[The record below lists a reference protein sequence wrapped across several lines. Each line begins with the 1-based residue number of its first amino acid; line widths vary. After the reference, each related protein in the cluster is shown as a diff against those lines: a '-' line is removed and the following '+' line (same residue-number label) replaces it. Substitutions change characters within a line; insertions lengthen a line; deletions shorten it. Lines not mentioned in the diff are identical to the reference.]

1 MSLASAGAYE
11 GNDRARLESAV
22 AASPRDPTL
31 RRALAVR
38 LAKSGEPKAA
48 LEQYRALLDLVPND
62 PDAAADAGL
71 MAGRIGLQEDLL
83 PLVRA
88 AAAAHPG
95 HARLWQVLGLMHRA
109 LDELEPA
116 VAALERAAALA
127 PGNALIAHGHA
138 RAVLDA
144 GWPARKLFA
153 TAIKLASADEG
164 MLLGLAAAMVAEGN
178 WQDAAAELE
187 TRLRTQPDWIAGH
200 GALARLRWAMG
211 DRDGF
216 AASLEQAL
224 RARPRDMPLWREL
237 LGLLLHAELFEDA
250 LRVVERGR
258 TAAGGHS
265 LFDAYEAICRAEL
278 GDFEPAERLFTALSG
293 LEDPTLAVRHV
304 RLLLRSGRIAE
315 AAAEAEKW
323 LSGSSGNVFWPY
335 LAAAWRLLGDE
346 RWEWLEG
353 QAGLVG
359 VYDLAGEIES
369 LDALADRLRALHIA
383 VGQPLDQSVRG
394 GTQTDGILFARTE
407 PEIRNLRQVIVES
420 VKQHVAGLPP
430 PDPRHPQL
438 GCPRSPIRFS
448 GSWSVRL
455 VDRGHHASHIHPA
468 GWFSSAFYVVV
479 PGAQEAGGGDAGWL
493 TLGEPQAELGLD
505 LPPFRTIEPK
515 PGRLVLFP
523 STMWH
528 GTRPIAGG
536 ERLTVAFDV
545 APPPAGP

>member
-1 MSLASAGAYE
+1 MSAASAGANS
-11 GNDRARLESAV
+11 GDDRARLAAAV
-22 AASPRDPTL
+22 ALSPRDPAL

-38 LAKSGEPKAA
+38 LAKSGEPGEA
-48 LEQYRALLDLVPND
+48 LEQYRAVLALVPND

-71 MAGRIGLQEDLL
+71 MAGRCGLQEELL

-88 AAAAHPG
+88 AAAAHPQ

-109 LDELEPA
+109 LDELGPA
-116 VAALERAAALA
+116 VTALERAAALA
-127 PGNALIAHGHA
+127 PSNALIAHGHA

-144 GWPARKLFA
+144 GWPARNLFA
-153 TAIKLASADEG
+153 RAIQLAPADEG
-164 MLLGLAAAMVAEGN
+164 IVLGLAAAMVAEGN

-187 TRLRTQPDWIAGH
+187 ARLGVRPDWIAGH

-211 DRDGF
+211 DRLGF
-216 AASLEQAL
+216 ASSLEQAL
-224 RARPRDMPLWREL
+224 LARPRDIQLWREL
-237 LGLLLHAELFEDA
+237 LITLEHAGRFAAVLE
-250 LRVVERGR
+250 VVERGR
-258 TAAGGHS
+258 VAAGGHS
-265 LFDAYEAICRAEL
+265 VFDAYEAIARAEI
-278 GDFEPAERLFTALSG
+278 GDFEAADQLFGALSG
-293 LEDPTLAVRHV
+293 LADPSLAVRHV
-304 RLLLRSGRIAE
+304 RHLLRTGRIAE
-315 AAAEAEKW
+315 AAAKAESW
-323 LSGSSGNVFWPY
+323 LSTPSANFFWPY
-335 LAAAWRLLGDE
+335 LAAAWRLLGDD
-346 RWEWLEG
+346 RWAWLEA
-353 QAGLVG
+353 QPGLVG
-359 VYDLAGEIES
+359 VYDLTAEIGPLDSLAGC
-369 LDALADRLRALHIA
+369 LRALHA
-383 VGQPLDQSVRG
+383 MVGQPLDQSVRG

-407 PEIRNLRQVIVES
+407 PDIGNLRRAIVEA
-420 VKQHVAGLPP
+420 VEQHVAGLPA

-455 VDRGHHASHIHPA
+455 VGQGHHASHIHPA
-468 GWFSSAFYVVV
+468 GWFSSAFYVVL
-479 PGAQEAGGGDAGWL
+479 PEEQEAGGGDAGWL

-545 APPPAGP
+545 ARPV